1 MLPQGADNMNM
12 FPAHLLAQAVT
23 LPMDNNRAE
32 NVINSVVIGHN
43 NWLFAG
49 SIINHI
55 THVIFSA
62 NINLFI

>member
-1 MLPQGADNMNM
+1 
-12 FPAHLLAQAVT
+12 
-23 LPMDNNRAE
+23 MDNNRAE